1 MESLTYQQ
9 VLADTYEEHATDIF
23 VYQNEDDKDIPAI
36 DNHPEE
42 LENQEDFKK
51 FEPRLGSEL
60 LKPILYNDL
69 STTNILYHKCVK
81 TNVLSIDS
89 RFRFDEHQINIDSVK
104 NNSNRTSTNFIYHL
118 LYPVKNVVSM
128 RMSSIEFPN
137 TFYTFSKVRG
147 NTSFFLTY
155 PTGGTKKEIVIDDG
169 NWDSTPLGV
178 NSLIVHIKSKINVAF
193 PINSITLTINEPNG
207 KVTISSPNPFDLNFR
222 DGVFSKRVKDYG
234 LGYNLGFTEITGLY
248 NGLKSYTAESILNVI
263 DTNYV
268 FINLHPDWKVV
279 YYLNPDSEESW
290 SFSKVIINQ
299 PKFSVCYNDGSNT
312 LSKEYFFNQPTDIS
326 NFPVTV
332 TDPYGQILDLNGM
345 DFSFTLELKEITN
358 SSVYESMRS

>member
-1 MESLTYQQ
+1 M
-9 VLADTYEEHATDIF
+9 
-23 VYQNEDDKDIPAI
+23 
-36 DNHPEE
+36 
-42 LENQEDFKK
+42 
-51 FEPRLGSEL
+51 
-60 LKPILYNDL
+60 
-69 STTNILYHKCVK
+69 
-81 TNVLSIDS
+81 
-89 RFRFDEHQINIDSVK
+89 
-104 NNSNRTSTNFIYHL
+104 
-118 LYPVKNVVSM
+118 
-128 RMSSIEFPN
+128 
-137 TFYTFSKVRG
+137 
-147 NTSFFLTY
+147 
-155 PTGGTKKEIVIDDG
+155 
-169 NWDSTPLGV
+169 
-178 NSLIVHIKSKINVAF
+178 
-193 PINSITLTINEPNG
+193 
-207 KVTISSPNPFDLNFR
+207 
-222 DGVFSKRVKDYG
+222 
-234 LGYNLGFTEITGLY
+234 
-248 NGLKSYTAESILNVI
+248 NVI